1 VYPPDVNTL
10 HALETARLLLSPLA
24 GEDAGFILEL
34 LNEPAFVR
42 DIGDKGVRT
51 LEDAHAYL
59 ATGPLDSYQRY
70 GFGLLR
76 VSLKQSGEPI
86 GICGLLKRD
95 ILELPDLGYALLE
108 RHWSRGYAI
117 EAATAVMHDAEQRL
131 RLRRLCAITALEN
144 PSSIRILEKLGF
156 RFLDI
161 VALAGFDSP
170 SRLFTWEI

>member
-1 VYPPDVNTL
+1 MGLGGLWALGSGRWSETSIAQPGRCSQRRGRRRGSPAAEPVYPPDVNTL

-70 GFGLLR
+70 
-76 VSLKQSGEPI
+76 
-86 GICGLLKRD
+86 
-95 ILELPDLGYALLE
+95 
-108 RHWSRGYAI
+108 
-117 EAATAVMHDAEQRL
+117 
-131 RLRRLCAITALEN
+131 
-144 PSSIRILEKLGF
+144 
-156 RFLDI
+156 
-161 VALAGFDSP
+161 
-170 SRLFTWEI
+170 